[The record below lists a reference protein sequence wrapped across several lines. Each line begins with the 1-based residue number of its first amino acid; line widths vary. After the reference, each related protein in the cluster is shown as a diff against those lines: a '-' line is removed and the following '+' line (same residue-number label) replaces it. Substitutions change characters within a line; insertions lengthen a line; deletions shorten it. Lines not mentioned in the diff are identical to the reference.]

1 MTSRTPIQHSNDA
14 APPALLPTP
23 TVSITQIGEQQGIV
37 RVRPGAQVMSMQRL
51 PTIPGVSAATAGATA
66 LSMKLVV
73 VPPGGAAIPHSHQ
86 GFETAIYCLSGRVE
100 TRYGP
105 GLRQSVVCEA
115 GDFLFI
121 GPDVPHQPINLS
133 ATEPAMAIVARNDPS
148 EHETIVPYDPA
159 DE

>member
-1 MTSRTPIQHSNDA
+1 MIGLAGWSGSGKTTLITKV
-14 APPALLPTP
+14 LPTLIGRGLR
-23 TVSITQIGEQQGIV
+23 VSTLKH
-37 RVRPGAQVMSMQRL
+37 A
-51 PTIPGVSAATAGATA
+51 
-66 LSMKLVV
+66 
-73 VPPGGAAIPHSHQ
+73 HH

-121 GPDVPHQPINLS
+121 APDVPHQPINLS

-148 EHETIVPYDPA
+148 EHETVVPYDPA

>member
-1 MTSRTPIQHSNDA
+1 
-14 APPALLPTP
+14 
-23 TVSITQIGEQQGIV
+23 
-37 RVRPGAQVMSMQRL
+37 MSMQRL
-51 PTIPGVSAATAGATA
+51 PNIPGVSSATAGATA
-66 LSMKLVV
+66 LSMKLVI
-73 VPPGGAAIPHSHQ
+73 VPPGGAALPHAHH

-121 GPDVPHQPINLS
+121 APDVPHQPINLS

-148 EHETIVPYDPA
+148 EHETVVPYEPA